1 MRFPV
6 SGVECSPLVP
16 PLVAFAI
23 SCLTAPAGVSGAFL
37 LLPFQMSV
45 LGFTSP
51 AVTATNL
58 IYNLLA
64 TPGGIWRAAREGR
77 LDWRLWLPIAA
88 GSVPGVAAGALIRV
102 RYLPSPAAIR
112 PFIALVL
119 LALVWRLLAPPTAA
133 GHARRRLIVPVSFA
147 VGLIGGIYGIGG
159 GAIIAP
165 FLVTIFGLPVHSVAG
180 AALCGTFISS
190 VAGVLIYLFLA
201 PAVFAGG
208 HEARP
213 DLLLGLMLGV
223 GGMIG
228 VYTGTRLQRYLPAPV
243 IKTILAALMLFVS
256 IKYIVG
262 FF

>member
-16 PLVAFAI
+16 PVVAFAI

-159 GAIIAP
+159 GAFVAP
-165 FLVTIFGLPVHSVAG
+165 FLLGVCGIPAARAAG
-180 AALCGTFISS
+180 PALLATFLTSL
-190 VAGVLIYLFLA
+190 AGVAAFESLA
-201 PAVFAGG
+201 PAAHPDWPLGLLFGAGG
-208 HEARP
+208 
-213 DLLLGLMLGV
+213 LLGT
-223 GGMIG
+223 
-228 VYTGTRLQRYLPAPV
+228 YTGIRIQKYLPERAIRLGLAGMV
-243 IKTILAALMLFVS
+243 AALAVSYLKSALFN
-256 IKYIVG
+256 
-262 FF
+262 